1 MSSRTDAEL
10 VKKITNVVQMRL
22 HKTHVNLKRLVG
34 IGKKIADV
42 ELLIRKEPEDIRLI
56 GLWGM
61 GGIGKTILAE
71 QVFIKLRSGY
81 GGCLFLANER
91 EQSRKHGML
100 SLKEKVFSELLGNGV
115 KIDTPNS
122 LPDDIV
128 RRIGRMKVL
137 IVLDDVNDSNHLEKL
152 LRTLDNF
159 GSGSRIIVTTRDKQI
174 LEANKADEIYLL
186 REFSFNQALELF
198 NLNAFNQ
205 CHDQREYDNLSKAMV
220 NYAKGIPLVMS

>member
-1 MSSRTDAEL
+1 
-10 VKKITNVVQMRL
+10 
-22 HKTHVNLKRLVG
+22 
-34 IGKKIADV
+34 
-42 ELLIRKEPEDIRLI
+42 
-56 GLWGM
+56 M

-71 QVFIKLRSGY
+71 KVFIKLRSEY
-81 GGCLFLANER
+81 DDCLFLANER
-91 EQSRKHGML
+91 EQSRKHGII
-100 SLKEKVFSELLGNGV
+100 SLKEKVFSELLGNVV

-122 LPDDIV
+122 LPNDIV
-128 RRIGRMKVL
+128 RIGRMKVL

-159 GSGSRIIVTTRDKQI
+159 GSDSRIIVTTRDKQI